1 MVNKQQK
8 DRRLLKFLLPL
19 VPSKILPSSFP
30 FLHVEE
36 FWKLQRFCVCV
47 CVCVCER
54 ERERE
59 RGTFCPIWRNN
70 SASSENLPGGGGHW
84 GRIESGEPAQA
95 AKGQEL
101 RPEADLRWLERGARS
116 AGVAAGEE
124 ATTPASGEAPT
135 RSRGPFPLPLLEG
148 RARRAARSRGSRG
161 AARLAP
167 GQSPGGQAAAS
178 AKATEPGPSRGRQ
191 SLRVSAGPPR
201 PLHDAAGPRRAP
213 PGPETAASRPAGP
226 TVGLLPGSGSQEAAE
241 AAEAGRAD
249 CKGLAVRGL
258 LWLALTR
265 ELKRPGPEAPRSG
278 AEGSA
283 ERRQR
288 GEPGGQLARD
298 YVVPC
303 LNRYGLCV
311 KDAFLGEAL
320 GGQVLAQVE
329 GLHRG
334 GKFRDG
340 QLVLR
345 RTVPA
350 RRIRGDQVAWVEGR
364 EPGCRAI
371 GALMAHL
378 DELILQC
385 AGKLGGYQINGRT
398 KAMVACYP
406 GNGLGY
412 VRHVDNPHGDGRCIT
427 CIYYLNRKWD
437 SKVHGGLLQIF
448 PEGRPVV
455 ANIDPIF
462 DRLLIFWSDQRN
474 PHQVKPAYATR
485 YAITVWYFDAKERA
499 RAKEAHQR
507 ACAQKEGA
515 SSGIGTDGPT

>member
-1 MVNKQQK
+1 M
-8 DRRLLKFLLPL
+8 
-19 VPSKILPSSFP
+19 
-30 FLHVEE
+30 
-36 FWKLQRFCVCV
+36 
-47 CVCVCER
+47 
-54 ERERE
+54 
-59 RGTFCPIWRNN
+59 
-70 SASSENLPGGGGHW
+70 
-84 GRIESGEPAQA
+84 
-95 AKGQEL
+95 
-101 RPEADLRWLERGARS
+101 
-116 AGVAAGEE
+116 
-124 ATTPASGEAPT
+124 
-135 RSRGPFPLPLLEG
+135 
-148 RARRAARSRGSRG
+148 
-161 AARLAP
+161 
-167 GQSPGGQAAAS
+167 
-178 AKATEPGPSRGRQ
+178 
-191 SLRVSAGPPR
+191 
-201 PLHDAAGPRRAP
+201 
-213 PGPETAASRPAGP
+213 AASRPAGP
-226 TVGLLPGSGSQEAAE
+226 AVGLLPGPGSQEA
-241 AAEAGRAD
+241 AAEAGRAEG
-249 CKGLAVRGL
+249 KGLAVRGL

-265 ELKRPGPEAPRSG
+265 ELKRPGPEARRPG

-303 LNRYGLCV
+303 LDRYGLCV

-371 GALMAHL
+371 GALMARL

-385 AGKLGGYQINGRT
+385 AGKLGGYEINGRT

-412 VRHVDNPHGDGRCIT
+412 VRHVDNPHGDGRCVT

-499 RAKEAHQR
+499 RAKEAHQQ
-507 ACAQKEGA
+507 ASAQKEGA